1 MQRLDTILATPI
13 PHKEPMSN
21 ILPHNTDPWPAG
33 YHSLADSM
41 KPIDPVETSH
51 HPGQT
56 SDPTVANVRF
66 VSSPPRSSR
75 PGGKRST
82 PVVSVPYS
90 VGGKPPA

>member
-13 PHKEPMSN
+13 PHKEPMSAL
-21 ILPHNTDPWPAG
+21 LPHNTDPWRDD

-56 SDPTVANVRF
+56 FDPTVANVRS
-66 VSSPPRSSR
+66 VSSPHRSSR
-75 PGGKRST
+75 
-82 PVVSVPYS
+82 
-90 VGGKPPA
+90 VGGKPSTPAVSIPYSFRGKPLA